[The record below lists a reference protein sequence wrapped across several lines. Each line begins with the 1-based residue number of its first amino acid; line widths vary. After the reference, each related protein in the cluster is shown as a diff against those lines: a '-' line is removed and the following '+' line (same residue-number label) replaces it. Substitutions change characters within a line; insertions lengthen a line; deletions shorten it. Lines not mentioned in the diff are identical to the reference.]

1 QEVLHVALRITG
13 VLAYE
18 LLVVCLG
25 AWLAKSL
32 SMRRD
37 AAILSVLTLIL
48 LADFS
53 FFYLQAAM
61 LKMVPAVL
69 FTLFGCA
76 QALCVMGFLFRGF
89 RVRLSRLGQWVLA
102 MNLFVVH
109 LLPLALRWAVEH
121 AVNLPLAFHAA
132 FVAAGAVVGAYALPW
147 CWRLDGSDVP

>member
-1 QEVLHVALRITG
+1 MQDSSTDWSTHSLRWIADRNPFYLLSACCGLLGCWLLGSLSQQGLLDVALRITG

-25 AWLAKSL
+25 AWLAKKS

-53 FFYLQAAM
+53 FFYMQAAM

-76 QALCVMGFLFRGF
+76 QALCVLGFVFRGF

-102 MNLFVVH
+102 VNLFVVH
-109 LLPLALRWAVEH
+109 LLPLA
-121 AVNLPLAFHAA
+121 
-132 FVAAGAVVGAYALPW
+132 
-147 CWRLDGSDVP
+147 